1 MRRPLL
7 RFENIPSNF
16 FPLRAYPF
24 LFELTKFQEVDFI
37 IVKSRK
43 SKLGDFKTAKNK
55 LICPRISINGNLNSY
70 AFLIT
75 FLHEWAHYL
84 VWKEG
89 HIYSKPHGNLWKTNF
104 KKLILLMIEN
114 EIFPQ
119 EISASLL
126 IHIQNPKASSTT
138 DINLFKALSS
148 FDTEMQGKYIDELI
162 DGDFFKIRN
171 NLIFKREKKLRKR
184 ILCMN
189 MTNKKKY
196 LFNPIYKVYP
206 INNEEYFKN

>member
-1 MRRPLL
+1 MQRLLL
-7 RFENIPSNF
+7 RFENIPNTIL
-16 FPLRAYPF
+16 PLRSYPL
-24 LFELTKFQEVDFI
+24 LFELTKFHEVDFI

-89 HIYSKPHGNLWKTNF
+89 HLYSKPHGNLWKTNF

-138 DINLFKALSS
+138 DINLYKALSF
-148 FDTEMQGKYIDELI
+148 FDTEIQGKYIDELM

-171 NLIFKREKKLRKR
+171 NLIFRREKKLKKR
-184 ILCMN
+184 ILCTN
-189 MTNKKKY
+189 MSNQKKY
-196 LFNPIYKVYP
+196 LFNPVCKVHP
-206 INNEEYFKN
+206 FNNEA

>member
-1 MRRPLL
+1 MQRQML
-7 RFENIPSNF
+7 RFENIPNTLL
-16 FPLRAYPF
+16 PLRSYPL
-24 LFELTKFQEVDFI
+24 LFELTKFHEVDFI

-55 LICPRISINGNLNSY
+55 LICPRISINGNLNPY

-89 HIYSKPHGNLWKTNF
+89 HLYSKPHGNLWKTNF

-138 DINLFKALSS
+138 DINLYKALSF
-148 FDTEMQGKYIDELI
+148 FDTEIQGKYIDELM

-171 NLIFKREKKLRKR
+171 NLIFKREKKLKKR
-184 ILCMN
+184 ILCTN
-189 MTNKKKY
+189 MSNQKKY
-196 LFNPIYKVYP
+196 LFNPVYKVHP
-206 INNEEYFKN
+206 FNNEA

>member
-1 MRRPLL
+1 MQRQML
-7 RFENIPSNF
+7 RFENIPNTIL
-16 FPLRAYPF
+16 PLRSYPL
-24 LFELTKFQEVDFI
+24 LFELTKFHEVDFI

-89 HIYSKPHGNLWKTNF
+89 HLYSKPHGNLWKTNF

-138 DINLFKALSS
+138 DINLYKALSF
-148 FDTEMQGKYIDELI
+148 FDTEIQGKYIDELM

-171 NLIFKREKKLRKR
+171 NLIFKREKKLKKR
-184 ILCMN
+184 ILCTN
-189 MTNKKKY
+189 MSNQKKY
-196 LFNPIYKVYP
+196 LFNPVCKVHP
-206 INNEEYFKN
+206 FNNEA